1 MTPYDESGPVAL
13 RMILGAQ
20 LRRLRQ
26 ARGLSREEAGHEI
39 RSSESKISRM
49 ELGRVGSKT
58 RDVRDLLS
66 FYGVTAEDDR
76 EPLMRLARQAREP
89 GWWQEYG
96 DVMPAWF
103 EEYVGLESAASL
115 IRTYEVQF
123 VPGLLQTDE
132 YARAVATAGG
142 DESSEDV
149 DRHVRLRMTRGGLLG
164 RAAAPRLWA
173 VVDEAA
179 LRRPIGGVEVMRRQV
194 AALIDAV
201 ARPNI
206 RLQVMPL
213 HFGAH
218 SAEGGAFT
226 ILRFPGED
234 IPDVVYI
241 EQLVGATYLSKPDD
255 VTPYRRAM
263 DRLAAESPPPDQT
276 GEILRKIHR
285 DLDE

>member
-1 MTPYDESGPVAL
+1 MTGYDESGPVAL
-13 RMILGAQ
+13 RMVLGAH

-26 ARGLSREEAGHEI
+26 AAELSREEAGHEI

-49 ELGRVGSKT
+49 ELGRVGLKL
-58 RDVRDLLS
+58 RDVGDLLS
-66 FYGVTAEDDR
+66 LYGVADDDDR
-76 EPLMRLARQAREP
+76 EPLLTLALKAKEP

-96 DVMPAWF
+96 DIMPSWF

-115 IRTYEVQF
+115 IRTYELQF

-132 YARAVATAGG
+132 YARAVAAAGH
-142 DESSEDV
+142 DDDPQQVE
-149 DRHVRLRMTRGGLLG
+149 RHVRLRMTRGRLLN

-179 LRRPIGGVEVMRRQV
+179 LRRPIGGVEVMRRQI

-213 HFGAH
+213 YFGGH

-234 IPDVVYI
+234 IPDVVYL
-241 EQLVGATYLSKPDD
+241 EQLVGATYLNKPDE
-255 VTPYRRAM
+255 VTQYLRAM
-263 DRLAAESPPPDQT
+263 DRLAAESPPPGQT
-276 GEILRKIHR
+276 SGLLRKIHR
-285 DLDE
+285 ELDE